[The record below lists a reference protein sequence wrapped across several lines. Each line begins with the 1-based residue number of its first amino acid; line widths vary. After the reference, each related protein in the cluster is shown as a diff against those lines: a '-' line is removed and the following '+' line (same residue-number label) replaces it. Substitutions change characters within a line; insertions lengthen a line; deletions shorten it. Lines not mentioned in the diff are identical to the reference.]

1 MALGGRLSA
10 ARAGLAALAVA
21 VLVCAGGCA
30 RKEPPPPPPSPTPD
44 PCDLTTGRLE
54 DGDVVPPVKVKDVA
68 PAYPEAARVKGQGG
82 TVTVEFKITPAG
94 RPDEVKV
101 TQGVSPEIDQA
112 ALDAVRQWEYR
123 PSRVRGAPCPVLTRV
138 QLRFLP
144 SPEPPKPIPL
154 R

>member
-1 MALGGRLSA
+1 VALGGRLSA
-10 ARAGLAALAVA
+10 ARAVLAALAVA
-21 VLVCAGGCA
+21 VFPWAGCGK
-30 RKEPPPPPPSPTPD
+30 KEPPPPTPD

-54 DGDVVPPVKVKDVA
+54 KGDIVPPVKVKDVA
-68 PAYPEAARVKGQGG
+68 PDYPEAARVKGQGG
-82 TVTVEFKITPAG
+82 TVTVEFKIPPGG
-94 RPDEVKV
+94 RPNEVKV

-112 ALDAVRQWEYR
+112 AVDAVRQWEYR
-123 PSRVRGAPCPVLTRV
+123 PSYVRGAPCTTITRV